1 MRAKK
6 QIDKE
11 IAALK
16 KMKPNVRRS
25 SAFGDNHHAAIDA
38 QIDVLERQLT
48 EDQCWDEFADDRDN
62 VQEAAREAAM
72 WLAGDT
78 DELPSD
84 SWKDLLVNKE

>member
-1 MRAKK
+1 MRVKK

-38 QIDVLERQLT
+38 QIDVLER
-48 EDQCWDEFADDRDN
+48 
-62 VQEAAREAAM
+62 
-72 WLAGDT
+72 
-78 DELPSD
+78 
-84 SWKDLLVNKE
+84 